1 MEKKNPSHQAVIQ
14 EIPKPQ
20 PGGGW
25 EEIWGGNGAVLWKL
39 LLQTSAPL
47 RGTAGLGRHPVTITT
62 AALFPLYQIQ
72 TMLIHNTECFPPH
85 LALLFHWPSLFPL
98 VTLT

>member
-1 MEKKNPSHQAVIQ
+1 MKKKPKPSHQAVVQ
-14 EIPKPQ
+14 EIPNSQ
-20 PGGGW
+20 PVQGW
-25 EEIWGGNGAVLWKL
+25 EKIRGGNGAVLWK

-47 RGTAGLGRHPVTITT
+47 RGTAGLGGHPVTITT
-62 AALFPLYQIQ
+62 AALIPLYQIQ

-98 VTLT
+98 LFLT